1 MRLTLFSLYL
11 IAVLSGCANPPPPQS
26 TRIPVGVVTGKVKTI
41 DFSGLTGSKPFVI
54 VGVAYVTISEPAFL
68 KGKELEVWS
77 SEDYPFRVGDEVE
90 FVSPRIDDG
99 TPEFP
104 TSIAH
109 LRDYSDQMRGSGF
122 HVLNYFNVG
131 QFGFG
136 LNTDAPPVRKL
147 SDADLWRDRR

>member
-90 FVSPRIDDG
+90 FDF
-99 TPEFP
+99 T
-104 TSIAH
+104 
-109 LRDYSDQMRGSGF
+109 
-122 HVLNYFNVG
+122 
-131 QFGFG
+131 GFG
-136 LNTDAPPVRKL
+136 IDQEPNGTLRTEMLYRFPIKIRPNLEGGEKSRAP
-147 SDADLWRDRR
+147 